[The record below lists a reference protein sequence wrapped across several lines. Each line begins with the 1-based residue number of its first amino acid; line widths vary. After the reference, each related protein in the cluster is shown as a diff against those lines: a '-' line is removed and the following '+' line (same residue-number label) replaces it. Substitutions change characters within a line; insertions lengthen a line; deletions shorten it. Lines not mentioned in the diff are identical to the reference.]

1 MDSNQGK
8 SSTDSPYSYGG
19 SKNESLDPLLIGSV
33 SVLVLALTVIIW
45 RLLKL
50 QWDEKA
56 ARQRTDLLLA
66 MNEGAE
72 DRRGANGMCPNHCE
86 VLFKSRFVSVAGGM
100 RRNARRRINRDE
112 QEDGF
117 VNHMLNDDDEMED
130 GEGGDQFEY
139 DADGKKVGKRK
150 AAKLAAKE
158 EKRQMREYEIRE
170 REERKRREEER
181 EKKRDEEKAKEAA
194 EEKAEEDRLKKER
207 EEKEHKEHEEYL
219 AMKASF
225 AVEEEGTDAIE
236 GEEAENL
243 IRDFVAYVKA
253 NKVVNIDELS
263 AHFGLKSEE
272 AVNRLQH
279 FIGEGLVQGVMDDRG
294 KFIYIS
300 DEEFAAVAKFINQ
313 RGRVSIH
320 EIAEQSNRLIR
331 LETPIAAE

>member
-1 MDSNQGK
+1 MDKNQGK
-8 SSTDSPYSYGG
+8 SGDASYGFG
-19 SKNESLDPLLIGSV
+19 SGTKSEGMDPLLLGSV
-33 SVLVLALTVIIW
+33 GVLVLALTLIVW

-56 ARQRTDLLLA
+56 ARERTEMLLA
-66 MNEGAE
+66 MNEGAD
-72 DRRGANGMCPNHCE
+72 DRRGAN
-86 VLFKSRFVSVAGGM
+86 VAGGM
-100 RRNARRRINRDE
+100 RRNARRRVNRDD

-117 VNHMLNDDDEMED
+117 VNHMLNDDED
-130 GEGGDQFEY
+130 AEDMEGGADQFEY
-139 DADGKKVGKRK
+139 DADGKKIGKRK

-158 EKRQMREYEIRE
+158 EKRQMREYELRE

-181 EKKRDEEKAKEAA
+181 EKRRDEEKAKEEA
-194 EEKAEEDRLKKER
+194 EEKAQEERLKKER
-207 EEKEHKEHEEYL
+207 EERERKEHEEYL

-243 IRDFVAYVKA
+243 IRDFVDYVKT

-279 FIGEGLVQGVMDDRG
+279 FITEGLLQGVMDDRG

>member
-1 MDSNQGK
+1 MDKNQGK
-8 SSTDSPYSYGG
+8 SSTDNSYSIGG
-19 SKNESLDPLLIGSV
+19 SKGDGLDPLLIGSV
-33 SVLVLALTVIIW
+33 GVLVLALTLIIW

-56 ARQRTDLLLA
+56 ARDRTEMLLA
-66 MNEGAE
+66 MNEGAD
-72 DRRGANGMCPNHCE
+72 DRRGAN
-86 VLFKSRFVSVAGGM
+86 VAGGM
-100 RRNARRRINRDE
+100 RRNARRRVNRDE
-112 QEDGF
+112 PEDGF
-117 VNHMLNDDDEMED
+117 VNHMMNDDDDME
-130 GEGGDQFEY
+130 EGGEDQFEY
-139 DADGKKVGKRK
+139 DADGKKIGKRK

-158 EKRQMREYEIRE
+158 EKRQMREYELWE

-194 EEKAEEDRLKKER
+194 EEKAEEERLKKER
-207 EEKEHKEHEEYL
+207 EEKERKEYEEYL
-219 AMKASF
+219 ALKASF
-225 AVEEEGTDAIE
+225 AIEEEGTDAIE

-243 IRDFVAYVKA
+243 IRDFVEYVKS

-279 FIGEGLVQGVMDDRG
+279 FIEEGLVQGVMDDRG

-331 LETPIAAE
+331 LETAVE

>member
-1 MDSNQGK
+1 MDKNQGPSSDSTYSFGGTK
-8 SSTDSPYSYGG
+8 SDG
-19 SKNESLDPLLIGSV
+19 LDPLLLGSV
-33 SVLVLALTVIIW
+33 GILVLALTIIIW

-56 ARQRTDLLLA
+56 ARQRTEMLLA
-66 MNEGAE
+66 MNEGADE
-72 DRRGANGMCPNHCE
+72 RRGAN
-86 VLFKSRFVSVAGGM
+86 VAGGM
-100 RRNARRRINRDE
+100 RRNARRRVNRDE
-112 QEDGF
+112 PEDGF
-117 VNHMLNDDDEMED
+117 VNHMMNDDED
-130 GEGGDQFEY
+130 VEDMEGGADQYEY
-139 DADGKKVGKRK
+139 DADGKKIGKRK

-158 EKRQMREYEIRE
+158 EKRQMREYELRE

-181 EKKRDEEKAKEAA
+181 EKKRDEEKAREEA
-194 EEKAEEDRLKKER
+194 EEKAEEERLKKER
-207 EEKEHKEHEEYL
+207 EEKERKEHEEYL

-243 IRDFVAYVKA
+243 IRDFIEYVKT

-279 FIGEGLVQGVMDDRG
+279 FIEEGLLQGVMDDRG

-300 DEEFAAVAKFINQ
+300 EEEFAAVAKFINQ
-313 RGRVSIH
+313 RGRVSIQ
-320 EIAEQSNRLIR
+320 EVAEQSNRLIR
-331 LETPIAAE
+331 LETPTATE

>member
-1 MDSNQGK
+1 MDNNQQK
-8 SSTDSPYSYGG
+8 SAESPYSFGKSKSDGG
-19 SKNESLDPLLIGSV
+19 LDPLLCGSIG
-33 SVLVLALTVIIW
+33 VLVLALTLIIW
-45 RLLKL
+45 RLLKM
-50 QWDEKA
+50 QSDEKE
-56 ARQRTDLLLA
+56 ARRRTEMLLA
-66 MNEGAE
+66 MNEGANDE
-72 DRRGANGMCPNHCE
+72 RRGAN
-86 VLFKSRFVSVAGGM
+86 VAGGM
-100 RRNARRRINRDE
+100 RRNARRRVNRDDDDN
-112 QEDGF
+112 DGF
-117 VNHMLNDDDEMED
+117 VEHMMND
-130 GEGGDQFEY
+130 GEGAEDADGDQFEY
-139 DADGKKVGKRK
+139 DADGKKIGKRK

-158 EKRQMREYEIRE
+158 EKRQMREYELRE
-170 REERKRREEER
+170 REERKRRDEER
-181 EKKRDEEKAKEAA
+181 EKKRDEERAKEQA
-194 EEKAEEDRLKKER
+194 EEEEEAERLRQER
-207 EEKEHKEHEEYL
+207 EERERREHEEYL

-243 IRDFVAYVKA
+243 IRDFVEYVKN

-279 FIGEGLVQGVMDDRG
+279 FIAEGLIQGVMDDRG

-331 LETPIAAE
+331 LETTVE

>member
-72 DRRGANGMCPNHCE
+72 DRRGAN
-86 VLFKSRFVSVAGGM
+86 VAGGM

-300 DEEFAAVAKFINQ
+300 DKEFAAVAKFINQ

>member
-1 MDSNQGK
+1 M
-8 SSTDSPYSYGG
+8 
-19 SKNESLDPLLIGSV
+19 DPLLLGSV
-33 SVLVLALTVIIW
+33 GVLVLAVTLIIW

-56 ARQRTDLLLA
+56 ARQRTDMLLA
-66 MNEGAE
+66 MNEGAGGSDE
-72 DRRGANGMCPNHCE
+72 RRGAN
-86 VLFKSRFVSVAGGM
+86 VAGGM
-100 RRNARRRINRDE
+100 RRNARRRVNRDE

-117 VNHMLNDDDEMED
+117 VNHMMND
-130 GEGGDQFEY
+130 GEDVEDLDGGAEQFEY
-139 DADGKKVGKRK
+139 DEDGKKIGKRK
-150 AAKLAAKE
+150 AAKLQAKE
-158 EKRQMREYEIRE
+158 EKRQMREYEVRE

-181 EKKRDEEKAKEAA
+181 EKKRDEERAKEEAD
-194 EEKAEEDRLKKER
+194 EKAEEERLRKER
-207 EEKEHKEHEEYL
+207 EEKERKEHEEYL

-225 AVEEEGTDAIE
+225 AIEEEGTDAIE

-243 IRDFVAYVKA
+243 IRDFVDYVKT

-263 AHFGLKSEE
+263 SHFGLKSED

-279 FIGEGLVQGVMDDRG
+279 FIEEGLVQGVMDDRG

-331 LETPIAAE
+331 LETPSAAE